1 MSVNSIFIM
10 YISRK
15 AGHQIVEIFNI
26 MSNYI
31 LKRLLLVV
39 DVNLGNSAIFFKK
52 NVNGVFSLTPSLLTK
67 NNSFIVMKIKPNNG
81 NPFLTI
87 HSEILK
93 MLKN

>member
-1 MSVNSIFIM
+1 
-10 YISRK
+10 
-15 AGHQIVEIFNI
+15 

-31 LKRLLLVV
+31 LKRLLFVV

-52 NVNGVFSLTPSLLTK
+52 NVNGFFFSHPVLFTK

-81 NPFLTI
+81 NPFLII